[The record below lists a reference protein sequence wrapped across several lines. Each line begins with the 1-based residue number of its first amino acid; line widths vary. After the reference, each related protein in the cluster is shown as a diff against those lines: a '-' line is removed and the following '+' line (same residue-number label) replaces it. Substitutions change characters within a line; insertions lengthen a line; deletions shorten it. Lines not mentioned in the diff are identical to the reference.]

1 VINPTDTANLPPVVA
16 LSLPEKGSQY
26 ENPAIIAFEVTA
38 SDPDGVISKVEL
50 YNGSTKLTDLTSAPY
65 LFTWKGVKSGEYSIK
80 AVAYDNRNATAI
92 SSPIEFIVGNAS
104 VYDANSEI
112 INLYPNPNNGN
123 FTIEFIQPLED
134 EKYNIVITDMGGNL
148 ISNMPLQE
156 GETLKHFDLAN
167 IKSGMYVMMVVSKG
181 ILVTKKFI
189 KY

>member
-1 VINPTDTANLPPVVA
+1 MT
-16 LSLPEKGSQY
+16 
-26 ENPAIIAFEVTA
+26 FEVTA
-38 SDPDGVISKVEL
+38 SDPDGTISKVEL
-50 YNGSTKLTDLTSAPY
+50 YNGSSKITELTSAPY
-65 LFTWKGVKSGEYSIK
+65 MYTWKGVNTGKYSIK
-80 AVAYDNRNATAI
+80 AVAYDNKNATAI
-92 SSPIEFIVGNAS
+92 SSPIEFIVGDGS

-123 FTIEFIQPLED
+123 FTIEFLQPLED
-134 EKYNIVITDMGGNL
+134 EKYKIVISDLGGNQ